1 MEDKR
6 PITSVPLKIYGS
18 FGLVSKSVTDAR
30 GTLTRIWENSL
41 LSTGFSLNQAS
52 IVTNPTSL
60 TLRGL
65 HYQKFPYS
73 ETKIIQCISG
83 KVFDVILDL
92 RKESNTY
99 GNHITLEIG
108 PSSKYQ
114 GLVVPSGC
122 AHGYMTLEANST
134 LIYFMD
140 NTYSTENSFGVL
152 WNDPRLE
159 IEWPFKPV
167 FISKQDLEWPGLER
181 NE

>member
-1 MEDKR
+1 MKDKR
-6 PITSVPLKIYGS
+6 PITSVPLKIDGS
-18 FGLVSKSVTDAR
+18 FGLVSNSVADVR
-30 GTLTRIWENSL
+30 GALTRIWENSL
-41 LSTGFSLNQAS
+41 IPTGFSLKQAS

-83 KVFDVILDL
+83 KAFDVILDL

-99 GNHITLEIG
+99 GKHTTLEIG
-108 PSSKYQ
+108 PDSEYQ

-122 AHGYMTLEANST
+122 AHGYITLEVNST

-140 NTYSTENSFGVL
+140 NIYSNENSSGVL

-167 FISKQDLEWPGLER
+167 VISKQDLEWPGLER

>member
-1 MEDKR
+1 MEYKKLVK
-6 PITSVPLKIYGS
+6 TVPLKIEGS
-18 FGLVSKSVTDAR
+18 FGLVSSSISDSR
-30 GTLTRIWENSL
+30 GTFTRIWEKNLIPSE
-41 LSTGFSLNQAS
+41 FSFEQISVVN
-52 IVTNPTSL
+52 NPKSF

-99 GNHITLEIG
+99 SEHISLEIG
-108 PSSKYQ
+108 PSSEYK

-122 AHGYMTLEANST
+122 AHGYMTIEANSS

-140 NTYSTENSFGVL
+140 NVYSTEYSCGVV
-152 WNDPRLE
+152 WDDPSLK
-159 IEWPFKPV
+159 IKWPSTPLV
-167 FISKQDLEWPGLER
+167 ISKQDLEWPLLGQSE
-181 NE
+181 

>member
-1 MEDKR
+1 MKDKR
-6 PITSVPLKIYGS
+6 PITSVPLKIDGS
-18 FGLVSKSVTDAR
+18 FGLVSKSVADVR
-30 GTLTRIWENSL
+30 GALTRLWENSL
-41 LSTGFSLNQAS
+41 IPTEFSLKQES
-52 IVTNPTSL
+52 IVTNPESL

-83 KVFDVILDL
+83 KAYDVILDL

-99 GNHITLEIG
+99 GQHTTLEIG
-108 PSSKYQ
+108 PNSEYQ

-122 AHGYMTLEANST
+122 AHGYMTLEASST

>member
-1 MEDKR
+1 MKDKR
-6 PITSVPLKIYGS
+6 PITSVPLKIDGS
-18 FGLVSKSVTDAR
+18 FGLVSKSVIDAR

-52 IVTNPTSL
+52 IVSNPTSL

-99 GNHITLEIG
+99 GKHITLEIG
-108 PSSKYQ
+108 PSSIYQ

-122 AHGYMTLEANST
+122 AHGYITLEVNST

-140 NTYSTENSFGVL
+140 NVYSAQDSFGVL
-152 WNDPRLE
+152 WNDPRLA

-167 FISKQDLEWPGLER
+167 VISKQDLEWPGLEL